1 MIQGAKLAPDPVP
14 WRRALV
20 VGLGSSG
27 IAAARLLLALG
38 VEVRAYDRKRDA
50 ELPGGVEDFRGEIEI
65 PPGALTG
72 VDLVVLSPGV
82 PPEGPRERTRRFAP
96 NAEITGELGLG
107 LRLVHGRIGGPWSM
121 VPLVEITGTNGKST
135 VTALTG
141 TLLREGGFNP
151 FVGGNLG
158 TPLCAALVDVLAG
171 TVPWYDALVLECS
184 SFQLETLPAV
194 PNDVGMVLNVTPDHL
209 DRYPDLATYADT
221 KAEVFRHL
229 VTGGL
234 ALLDARGAFTD
245 RIAPRR
251 TDLEVVHVGD
261 GGQAWVEGDGA
272 GRSLQICGEAYDRS
286 LLRLPGRHN
295 ASNAVF
301 AVTAARHL
309 GVEPEAC
316 RRGLQ
321 VFEGLPHRMVLVRE
335 LAGVRWY
342 DDSKATN
349 VASALASLGGLDERF
364 VLIAGGRGKGDDLTP
379 LGELLRTRGRG
390 IVTIGETAE
399 QFAAL
404 AGDIVP
410 AVVAGEMSK
419 AVAVARQMAQ
429 PGDAVVLAPAC
440 ASYDQF
446 RSYAHR
452 GDVFAELV
460 RGL

>member
-1 MIQGAKLAPDPVP
+1 
-14 WRRALV
+14 
-20 VGLGSSG
+20 
-27 IAAARLLLALG
+27 
-38 VEVRAYDRKRDA
+38 
-50 ELPGGVEDFRGEIEI
+50 
-65 PPGALTG
+65 
-72 VDLVVLSPGV
+72 
-82 PPEGPRERTRRFAP
+82 
-96 NAEITGELGLG
+96 
-107 LRLVHGRIGGPWSM
+107 
-121 VPLVEITGTNGKST
+121 
-135 VTALTG
+135 
-141 TLLREGGFNP
+141 
-151 FVGGNLG
+151 
-158 TPLCAALVDVLAG
+158 
-171 TVPWYDALVLECS
+171 
-184 SFQLETLPAV
+184 
-194 PNDVGMVLNVTPDHL
+194 
-209 DRYPDLATYADT
+209 
-221 KAEVFRHL
+221 
-229 VTGGL
+229 
-234 ALLDARGAFTD
+234 
-245 RIAPRR
+245 
-251 TDLEVVHVGD
+251 
-261 GGQAWVEGDGA
+261 
-272 GRSLQICGEAYDRS
+272 
-286 LLRLPGRHN
+286 
-295 ASNAVF
+295 
-301 AVTAARHL
+301 
-309 GVEPEAC
+309 
-316 RRGLQ
+316 
-321 VFEGLPHRMVLVRE
+321 VLVRE